1 MLIET
6 GATTTLTE
14 EALFQF
20 KAIYQT
26 EINTQTQ
33 KHTHIYIE
41 RYSAYYVQ
49 CLNLPVSTHS
59 LPLLDKILVALIS
72 AFIFLYILFLY
83 NVLQLKKLITVICT
97 CEGSKIY

>member
-1 MLIET
+1 MHT
-6 GATTTLTE
+6 
-14 EALFQF
+14 
-20 KAIYQT
+20 KVQT
-26 EINTQTQ
+26 VTRAYINTQTQ